1 MKRGIFSFDKE
12 NGTLIQCFNRSAF
25 KKQKIWGEKMSKKIL
40 YLPEMDYIVSLETY
54 FVLKDRDKELVFET
68 EDGSIIWDSYLKK
81 PDMRFVYNDA
91 SLMFRSRIFSFIIN
105 RFVFENSVEELINL
119 SVSEFYQLILDY
131 RELTEDKRE
140 YPEIVYAEYENSIND
155 SYTKTDED
163 LIVMKDIIFNTET
176 FKPRLDNVLRKTYE
190 IFREDIYTEPLQEEI
205 KAELAK
211 YQRKLDTDEKQFASD
226 LTVFSGTQ
234 SDSFPDQ
241 LKVCMLYF
249 ASQEYIIMIHS
260 MIVMFGREVP
270 LYVKLLNDE
279 NNQDF
284 FVQAISDPVRYK
296 MIKLLAND
304 SYIGPELAEI
314 LEFPA
319 ADLEKHIGYIQRAR
333 ILEVSKGENDRVYL
347 QISKNAL
354 ERRIDELKRDLLE
367 KD

>member
-1 MKRGIFSFDKE
+1 
-12 NGTLIQCFNRSAF
+12 
-25 KKQKIWGEKMSKKIL
+25 
-40 YLPEMDYIVSLETY
+40 
-54 FVLKDRDKELVFET
+54 
-68 EDGSIIWDSYLKK
+68 
-81 PDMRFVYNDA
+81 
-91 SLMFRSRIFSFIIN
+91 
-105 RFVFENSVEELINL
+105 
-119 SVSEFYQLILDY
+119 LILDY